1 VKDGTSRSLP
11 LKDLSSWT
19 LELDQEASRV
29 LLEVQVSHLSML
41 DYCVDLQTV
50 NISLRVMF
58 KPDEKKLFQIYR
70 NLGLD
75 YDGRVLPS
83 VVHEILKS
91 VVARYTVAQLA
102 HQREQVS
109 SQIRASLTERL
120 REFMIELDDVAITEL
135 SFSPQYQ
142 RAVES
147 KQIAE
152 QDAIRAKYLV
162 EKAHQEKKSKIV
174 WAEGEAQAI
183 KDLGERIGTN
193 YAYLDLLRI

>member
-1 VKDGTSRSLP
+1 V
-11 LKDLSSWT
+11 
-19 LELDQEASRV
+19 Q
-29 LLEVQVSHLSML
+29 LEVQVSPLYKL
-41 DYCVDLQTV
+41 DSCVDLQTV

-58 KPDEKKLFQIYR
+58 KPDEKKLFTIYR

-109 SQIRASLTERL
+109 AQIRVRLTERL

-135 SFSPQYQ
+135 SFSP
-142 RAVES
+142 
-147 KQIAE
+147 
-152 QDAIRAKYLV
+152 
-162 EKAHQEKKSKIV
+162 
-174 WAEGEAQAI
+174 
-183 KDLGERIGTN
+183 
-193 YAYLDLLRI
+193 

>member
-1 VKDGTSRSLP
+1 MKGPSL
-11 LKDLSSWT
+11 WT
-19 LELDQEASRV
+19 LELDQEASQV
-29 LLEVQVSHLSML
+29 QLEVQVSPLYKL
-41 DYCVDLQTV
+41 DPCVDLQTV

-58 KPDEKKLFQIYR
+58 KPDEKKLFTIYR

-109 SQIRASLTERL
+109 AQIRVRLTERL

-142 RAVES
+142 RAVEP

-162 EKAHQEKKSKIV
+162 EKATQEKKSKIV

>member
-1 VKDGTSRSLP
+1 MAMGSV
-11 LKDLSSWT
+11 
-19 LELDQEASRV
+19 
-29 LLEVQVSHLSML
+29 SML
-41 DYCVDLQTV
+41 TGISMCFFMVKNSFYRVDPGFRAFKFNKITGVQENIFREGWHFKIPAIEKPIIMDIRARPRSITSATGSADLQTV

-58 KPDEKKLFQIYR
+58 KPDEKKLFSIYR

-109 SQIRASLTERL
+109 AQIRVRLTERL

-142 RAVES
+142 RAVE
-147 KQIAE
+147 
-152 QDAIRAKYLV
+152 
-162 EKAHQEKKSKIV
+162 
-174 WAEGEAQAI
+174 
-183 KDLGERIGTN
+183 
-193 YAYLDLLRI
+193 

>member
-1 VKDGTSRSLP
+1 
-11 LKDLSSWT
+11 
-19 LELDQEASRV
+19 
-29 LLEVQVSHLSML
+29 
-41 DYCVDLQTV
+41 
-50 NISLRVMF
+50 MF
-58 KPDEKKLFQIYR
+58 KPDEKKLFTIYR

-109 SQIRASLTERL
+109 AQIRVRLTERL

-162 EKAHQEKKSKIV
+162 EKA
-174 WAEGEAQAI
+174 
-183 KDLGERIGTN
+183 T
-193 YAYLDLLRI
+193 